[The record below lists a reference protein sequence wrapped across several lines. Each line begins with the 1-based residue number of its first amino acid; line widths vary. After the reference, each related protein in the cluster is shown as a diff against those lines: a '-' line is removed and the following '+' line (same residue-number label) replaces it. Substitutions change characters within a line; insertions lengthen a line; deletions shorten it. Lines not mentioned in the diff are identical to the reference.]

1 MEANQY
7 YIYLFRVKKT
17 GTVIYVGSCKS
28 IGKRMNEHRRAFRD
42 PSHELPIHRYMKE
55 QGLKLI
61 DDVEVVIV
69 EFLNNTTREKALEV
83 EAQYYFKYK
92 DTVKNTRPA
101 EIRSGVYS
109 SRNKPVRCVNDGKVF
124 ISIRKA
130 ADYYGVDRSTVM
142 YNLNKGRKLYNG
154 LLFEYVNEKDVV
166 DRKNMIAI
174 KCLDDGK
181 CFQMVSHCAEYYGIP
196 KWKFYDKART
206 KEGKYTI
213 EGLHFERFND

>member
-1 MEANQY
+1 
-7 YIYLFRVKKT
+7 
-17 GTVIYVGSCKS
+17 
-28 IGKRMNEHRRAFRD
+28 MNEHRRAFRD

-55 QGLKLI
+55 QGLKLF

-206 KEGKYTI
+206 KEGKY
-213 EGLHFERFND
+213 